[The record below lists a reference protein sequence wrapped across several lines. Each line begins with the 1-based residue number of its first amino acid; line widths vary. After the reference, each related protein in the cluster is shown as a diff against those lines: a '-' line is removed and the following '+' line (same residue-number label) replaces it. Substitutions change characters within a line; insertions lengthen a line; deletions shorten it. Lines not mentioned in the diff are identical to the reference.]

1 MYVQEVDE
9 QYCISFV
16 FKGDWKAKLRGQGQ
30 IIAPDGG
37 SLTKVTVES
46 DDINEDGEE
55 KVVGTFSGLTIGG
68 DYTLEVKEDA
78 VLGAPAAPS
87 CVVLRAR
94 AASPTRWAVPTVCL
108 LPRAAKAPRKVFVA
122 ASGGMSGR
130 QDNFNASLSVGM
142 GEDSSSCSCLF
153 GCAPRPSRHT
163 KAALHRCCC
172 DTPCQEPLR
181 LVVQLQGL
189 AQPQRSRQKER
200 LERLQLSR
208 PGRSMYIG
216 AVIYYLLWG
225 LRLGCVSGACLLCA
239 MHGVRA
245 FG

>member
-153 GCAPRPSRHT
+153 GCAPRPPLGTPRQRCT
-163 KAALHRCCC
+163 AAVATHPARN
-172 DTPCQEPLR
+172 PCASSYNCKDWHNRNE
-181 LVVQLQGL
+181 VAKKNGWKGF
-189 AQPQRSRQKER
+189 S
-200 LERLQLSR
+200 
-208 PGRSMYIG
+208 
-216 AVIYYLLWG
+216 
-225 LRLGCVSGACLLCA
+225 
-239 MHGVRA
+239 
-245 FG
+245 